1 MSTPSVARTWE
12 ILPDRGYSTA
22 WVDFAPD
29 SLSARGRAVGL
40 IPEPYWVSYELETAG
55 GWVTT
60 RLGVTVE
67 TAASTESLDLRHDGL
82 GRWTVNGAERPD
94 LEGALD
100 CDLGLCPL
108 TNTMPVLRHGL
119 HREPGA
125 GPAVFTMA
133 WVSVPELTVSPN
145 QQTYTHLA
153 RAEHGARIRYRS
165 GDFRSDIEVDQRGM
179 VLDYPSLATALT
191 R

>member
-1 MSTPSVARTWE
+1 MSTASITRTWE
-12 ILPDRGYSTA
+12 ILPARGYSTA

-40 IPEPYWVSYELETAG
+40 LPEPYWVSYELETTG
-55 GWVTT
+55 GYVTT

-67 TAASTESLDLRHDGL
+67 TATSTESLELRHDGE

-94 LEGALD
+94 LGGALD

-108 TNTMPVLRHGL
+108 TNTMPVLRHAL
-119 HREPGA
+119 HRKPGP
-125 GPAVFTMA
+125 GPEVFTMA
-133 WVSVPELTVSPN
+133 WVSVPELTVSLN
-145 QQTYTHLA
+145 RQTYTHLA
-153 RAEHGARIRYRS
+153 RAEHGARIRYQS
-165 GDFRSDIEVDQRGM
+165 GDFQSDIEVDDRGM

-191 R
+191 H